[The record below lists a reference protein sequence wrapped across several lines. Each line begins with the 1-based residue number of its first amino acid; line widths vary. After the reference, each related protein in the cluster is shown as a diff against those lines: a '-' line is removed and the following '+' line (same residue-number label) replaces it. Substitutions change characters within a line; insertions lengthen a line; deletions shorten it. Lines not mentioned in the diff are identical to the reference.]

1 MANNIYINTQLKDLT
16 ANAVANLN
24 RPTQVVRLPQI
35 IEGEVADVV
44 LHLVNSNGQYDA
56 RSGTAVDVAVAISAK
71 GKAATSGTFKLNAGI
86 DSTGA
91 LAWNA
96 SAEAVAGAL
105 NALNGGSGAYG
116 SKVSV
121 EKLANGSYR
130 VIFDDVGARVDMAGQ
145 SLDPCTRINS
155 CSFNQCCW
163 FASNP
168 GAASH

>member
-1 MANNIYINTQLKDLT
+1 MATSIYINTQLKDLT

-96 SAEAVAGAL
+96 SAEAVEGAL

-145 SLDPCTRINS
+145 SLDLAPES
-155 CSFNQCCW
+155 DS
-163 FASNP
+163 
-168 GAASH
+168 

>member
-1 MANNIYINTQLKDLT
+1 MKLQTLFCIW
-16 ANAVANLN
+16 
-24 RPTQVVRLPQI
+24 
-35 IEGEVADVV
+35 
-44 LHLVNSNGQYDA
+44 VNSNGQYDA

>member
-1 MANNIYINTQLKDLT
+1 MATSIYINTDLKDLT
-16 ANAVANLN
+16 ANAVANIN

-96 SAEAVAGAL
+96 SAEAVEGAL
-105 NALNGGSGAYG
+105 NALNSGSGAYG

-121 EKLANGSYR
+121 AEAWQMVL
-130 VIFDDVGARVDMAGQ
+130 
-145 SLDPCTRINS
+145 TE
-155 CSFNQCCW
+155 
-163 FASNP
+163 
-168 GAASH
+168 